1 MSRTMYSARDVMM
14 PSNVT
19 PYEMSGMDNSMF
31 IYKYVLYMHTHVTF
45 HYLSCT
51 YVLTAF
57 IVS

>member
-31 IYKYVLYMHTHVTF
+31 ACSYILLIVWTHIQV
-45 HYLSCT
+45 
-51 YVLTAF
+51 
-57 IVS
+57 

>member
-45 HYLSCT
+45 H
-51 YVLTAF
+51 
-57 IVS
+57 

>member
-31 IYKYVLYMHTHVTF
+31 IQYTF
-45 HYLSCT
+45 
-51 YVLTAF
+51 VLTL
-57 IVS
+57 

>member
-31 IYKYVLYMHTHVTF
+31 IKYVLYMHTYIHVTF
-45 HYLSCT
+45 H
-51 YVLTAF
+51 
-57 IVS
+57 

>member
-31 IYKYVLYMHTHVTF
+31 IQYAF
-45 HYLSCT
+45 
-51 YVLTAF
+51 VLTLQCAY
-57 IVS
+57 IIIIMNKTLLKMLCM